1 VRWLNAESLDLLEV
15 SGGTYEQP
23 RLIGFEGRAA
33 DAVPVRPSTRAREA
47 YFLEYAAEIRKVAR
61 MPLMV
66 TGGFRSRD
74 GIAAALGGGD
84 DGHAGDC
91 DVVGLGRPLCWM
103 PDFPR
108 RLLAGELDRI
118 EDLDARLRLAQ
129 RGWLSP
135 TSPHS
140 AVRTLNAFAS
150 QSWYYCQLF
159 RLAAGQPPQ
168 LDRSARSTLLEYLGA
183 EMRAALA
190 TRRAYGGRS
199 G

>member
-1 VRWLNAESLDLLEV
+1 
-15 SGGTYEQP
+15 
-23 RLIGFEGRAA
+23 
-33 DAVPVRPSTRAREA
+33 VRPSTRAREA

-84 DGHAGDC
+84 DGHPGDC

-108 RLLAGELDRI
+108 RLLAGEIDRI

-135 TSPHS
+135 TSPRA

-168 LDRSARSTLLEYLGA
+168 LDRSARSTLFEYLGA
-183 EMRAALA
+183 ELRAALA
-190 TRRAYGGRS
+190 TRQAYGRRS